1 VEHFKPHINP
11 MSPAIPAFGQMQARF
26 EHALAQRKRSVPPTT
41 PRPFSMYTDRRP
53 NRMERV
59 LRDIE
64 RDALVLPE
72 QRWPHASTR
81 APTKYEPINV
91 GPPPDSAYR
100 TTLAAELRR
109 ASLEDEQE
117 LRRAIES
124 EKKKE
129 NDQRLARQKRIGA
142 EVAAVLKPTFT
153 NSQAE
158 DERRR
163 RQFIDDQ
170 REKQENWERV
180 KNHIETNVSKRPY
193 LFEQASTAA
202 HVDRARQERLEQF
215 EKTLRE
221 NGLGDLIDD

>member
-1 VEHFKPHINP
+1 
-11 MSPAIPAFGQMQARF
+11 
-26 EHALAQRKRSVPPTT
+26 
-41 PRPFSMYTDRRP
+41 MYTDRRP

-64 RDALVLPE
+64 RDAIVLPE

-81 APTKYEPINV
+81 APTKYEPVNA

-117 LRRAIES
+117 LRRAVDAARRRE
-124 EKKKE
+124 EAE
-129 NDQRLARQKRIGA
+129 RLHRQKQIGA
-142 EVAAVLKPTFT
+142 EVAAVSARAEGGYRGRGRRPCRGVRLPRGLTRRGAARPRLAAPAAAQVLKPTFI
-153 NSQAE
+153 NDAAE
-158 DERRR
+158 REKRR
-163 RQFIDDQ
+163 RQFLEDQ
-170 REKQENWERV
+170 REKKENWERV
-180 KNHIETNVSKRPY
+180 KRQIETNVSKRPY

-215 EKTLRE
+215 EKTLRD
-221 NGLGDLIDD
+221 NGLGDLVDG